1 MTKVKLK
8 DYVDIVGLDDRFFI
22 ISNSFGKESIYVTK
36 DKNSQNLLRDLKSKD
51 GVDSDIYKDDPLYS
65 RLLRN
70 SLIEESYY
78 PSKRRNELFF
88 DYIQTGFNLPL
99 NKRILV
105 LGAGAAGGTISYL
118 LSQQGFRYVFTLD
131 NDKVENSD
139 IEKTM
144 VYDHK
149 DIGEYKVISLQRKT
163 EENFRNPISPILKR
177 INTFEDI
184 NHLVSDL
191 KPSII
196 IYAIDPDAFMKINL
210 NRFCV
215 DRMIPIIHGSYSFDK
230 IVCGPCVIPQQTSCY
245 VGYNEYWKAKTH
257 GMFDYGRTNKLF
269 RETTIH
275 PSISFNINVLAS
287 IIVKDVIFA
296 LTDDYDR
303 VMTKNKI
310 IELSL
315 ISSDIVSYEL
325 SCQFCASCKNMYR

>member
-8 DYVDIVGLDDRFFI
+8 DYVDIVGLDDKFFI
-22 ISNSFGKESIYVTK
+22 ISNSFGKESIYVINNQ
-36 DKNSQNLLRDLKSKD
+36 NSRSLLRDLKSKD
-51 GVDSDIYKDDPLYS
+51 GVDPNKEEPLYS
-65 RLLRN
+65 ILVGN
-70 SLIEESYY
+70 SLIEEISC
-78 PSKRRNELFF
+78 PTKNRNELFF
-88 DYIQTGFNLPL
+88 DYIQTGFHLPL

-118 LSQQGFRYVFTLD
+118 LSQQGFRHVFTLD
-131 NDKVENSD
+131 DDKVENSD

-144 VYDHK
+144 IYDRK

-230 IVCGPCVIPQQTSCY
+230 ILCGPCVIPQQTSCY
-245 VGYNEYWKAKTH
+245 VGYNEYWKAKTQ
-257 GMFDYGRTNKLF
+257 GMFDYERTRKLF
-269 RETTIH
+269 RKTTIH

-296 LTDDYDR
+296 LADDYDR